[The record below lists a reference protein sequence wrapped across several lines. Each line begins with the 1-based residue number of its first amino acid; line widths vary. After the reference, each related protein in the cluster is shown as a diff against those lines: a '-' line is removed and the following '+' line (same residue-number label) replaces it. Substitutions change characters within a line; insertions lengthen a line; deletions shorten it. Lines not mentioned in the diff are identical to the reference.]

1 MPVRNTKPW
10 LLALAALA
18 IVSSVLSAV
27 MGIAE
32 GYATYIF
39 IAGGGVIILVVLLLG
54 LQERAVGASLV
65 FGGAVMLAAGGS
77 YRATAGSFIPQN
89 IAGWIGIVSA
99 GLLGVLCVMAWASR
113 SETERPSR
121 NF

>member
-1 MPVRNTKPW
+1 MPVRNTNPW

-18 IVSSVLSAV
+18 IVSNVLSAA

-113 SETERPSR
+113 SEAERPSR

>member
-10 LLALAALA
+10 LLALAVFA
-18 IVSSVLSAV
+18 IVSNVLSAV

-77 YRATAGSFIPQN
+77 YRAFIPQN
-89 IAGWIGIVSA
+89 VAGWIGIVSA

>member
-18 IVSSVLSAV
+18 IVSTVLSAV

-39 IAGGGVIILVVLLLG
+39 IAGGGIIILVVLLLG